1 MKKTFGLILVSLYSL
16 LFFIVL
22 NIFSETDRYNIY
34 SGFGFNDQYDNAS
47 IYFQDPLQEDE
58 KLEVIK
64 TVDDITRDNEV
75 AGIVRNYIDEDDQVV
90 GVKNYVSGKD
100 HFISEMLPKS
110 IALEKKFDEGDQYV
124 SNELKEDEDK
134 VDLFT
139 FYKGLTYEVIPFHYL
154 EENLDALKYDL
165 TFYFNA
171 KDKKLVESIIEKE
184 FSDLNITIATMSSD
198 SYDRN
203 EELEKSIMFM
213 SVIAFIIF
221 VLFILF
227 TISYKIKDV
236 AILKLNGF
244 TMIDTLS
251 YIFKANLM
259 SSAILALL
267 VPMFLSGFVFRTL
280 NSRIVEFNF
289 INIIVGFILVLIF
302 IGLIVLSTI
311 VISKYRLSDFVK
323 NKNMNSALTNIT
335 YVLLILSAVV
345 VLPMIQK
352 PMSELMETVKAYT
365 EVKINAKKID
375 HVHQLRFNQETRG
388 WEFDLLA
395 QLNNEPNENNQ
406 RQIELYDDL
415 DEMNAI
421 YHFRSTVLVPESI
434 DFEKQ
439 EENLYSAYTINKKYF
454 EESIFSINGESIEIE
469 DRNRLSVLM
478 DVQTFESHEWQKN
491 DFIGND
497 VEADIYIFDS
507 IDYLNFENEKNEGYK
522 NEEAPIFLYTE
533 NESLFVKNLSDGG
546 FYIDG
551 RKRDEVNQYMS
562 SENLKNE
569 IELYK
574 LNDRGDLYT
583 EGLLITLRE
592 TGIEILPGLISLFA
606 AFISFTNF
614 HNLEKNREIKILKS
628 LGYKTLIISK
638 KYISEVIVVNVIFI
652 LYLLFVRNDMDLSLV
667 LYLLILSIL
676 MVLFYIRKVSQARI
690 NKI

>member
-1 MKKTFGLILVSLYSL
+1 MKKTFGLILILLYSL

-22 NIFSETDRYNIY
+22 NVFSETDRYNIY

-47 IYFQDPLQEDE
+47 IYFNDPLQEDE

-64 TVDDITRDNEV
+64 IVEDLARDNEV
-75 AGIVRNYIDEDDQVV
+75 AVIVSHYIDEEDQIV

-110 IALEKKFDEGDQYV
+110 IKLEKDFYKGNQYV
-124 SNELKEDEDK
+124 SNNLEEDKDK

-139 FYKGLTYEVIPFHYL
+139 FYKGLTYEVIPFHFL

-165 TFYFNA
+165 AFHFNA
-171 KDKKLVESIIEKE
+171 KDRRLVESILEKE
-184 FSDLNITIATMSSD
+184 FSDLNINIGTISSEG
-198 SYDRN
+198 YDRN
-203 EELEKSIMFM
+203 EELEKSILFM

-251 YIFKANLM
+251 YIFKANLL

-267 VPMFLSGFVFRTL
+267 VPVFLSAFVFRTL
-280 NSRIVEFNF
+280 NSRIIEFNY

-302 IGLIVLSTI
+302 IGLIILSTI
-311 VISKYRLSDFVK
+311 VIGQYRLSDFVK
-323 NKNMNSALTNIT
+323 NKNMNSSLTNIT
-335 YVLLILSAVV
+335 YVLLILSAIV

-352 PMSELMETVKAYT
+352 PMSELVETVQLYAQM
-365 EVKINAKKID
+365 KINAGKIE
-375 HVHQLRFNQETRG
+375 HVHQLGFNQETRG

-395 QLNNEPNENNQ
+395 QLNNEQNENNQ
-406 RQIELYDDL
+406 REINLYDDL
-415 DEMNAI
+415 DDMNAI
-421 YHFRSTVLVPESI
+421 YHLSPTVLVPESI
-434 DFEKQ
+434 DFEEQ
-439 EENLYSAYTINKKYF
+439 EEHLYSAYTINKKYF
-454 EESIFSINGESIEIE
+454 DESLFSMNGESIEIE
-469 DRNRLSVLM
+469 DNSRLSILM
-478 DVQTFESHEWQKN
+478 DVQTFESHDWQKN
-491 DFIGND
+491 DFINND
-497 VEADIYIFDS
+497 VEADIYLFDS
-507 IDYLNFENEKNEGYK
+507 SDYLNFENERNEGYK

-533 NESLFVKNLSDGG
+533 NESLFMKSLSNGG

-551 RKRDEVNQYMS
+551 RKMDEIDQYMS
-562 SENLKNE
+562 SENLENE

-574 LNDRGDLYT
+574 LNNRADLYT
-583 EGLLITLRE
+583 EGLLITLSE

-606 AFISFTNF
+606 VFISFTNF
-614 HNLEKNREIKILKS
+614 HSLEKNRETKILKS
-628 LGYKTLIISK
+628 LGYSTLSISK
-638 KYISEVIVVNVIFI
+638 NYISEVIAVNVIFI
-652 LYLLFVRNDMDLSLV
+652 LYLLFVKNYMDLHLV
-667 LYLLILSIL
+667 LYLSILSIL
-676 MVLFYIRKVSQARI
+676 MVFIYIRKVSRAQI

>member
-34 SGFGFNDQYDNAS
+34 SGFGFNDQYDNVS
-47 IYFQDPLQEDE
+47 IYFQDPLQEGE

-64 TVDDITRDNEV
+64 IVDDITRDNEV
-75 AGIVRNYIDEDDQVV
+75 TGIVRNYIDEDDQVV

-110 IALEKKFDEGDQYV
+110 IALEKKFDEGNQYV
-124 SNELKEDEDK
+124 SNELEEDEDK

-139 FYKGLTYEVIPFHYL
+139 FYKGLTYEVIPFHFL

-165 TFYFNA
+165 TFHFNI
-171 KDKKLVESIIEKE
+171 KDRKLVESIIEKE
-184 FSDLNITIATMSSD
+184 FSDLNISIGIMSSD
-198 SYDRN
+198 GYDRN
-203 EELEKSIMFM
+203 EELEKSILFI
-213 SVIAFIIF
+213 SVIAFIVF

-227 TISYKIKDV
+227 TISYKIKDI

-244 TMIDTLS
+244 KMIDTLS
-251 YIFKANLM
+251 YIFKSSIL

-267 VPMFLSGFVFRTL
+267 VPMFLSAFVFRTL

-302 IGLIVLSTI
+302 IGLIILSTV

-323 NKNMNSALTNIT
+323 NKNMNSTLTNIT
-335 YVLLILSAVV
+335 YVLLILSTVV
-345 VLPMIQK
+345 VFPMIQK
-352 PMSELMETVKAYT
+352 PMSELVETARAYT
-365 EVKINAKKID
+365 EVKINAEKID

-395 QLNNEPNENNQ
+395 QLNNEQNENNQ
-406 RQIELYDDL
+406 RQINLYDDL
-415 DEMNAI
+415 NEMNAI

-434 DFEKQ
+434 DFEKE
-439 EENLYSAYTINKKYF
+439 EENLYLTHTINKKYF
-454 EESIFSINGESIEIE
+454 EESIFSINGKSIEIE
-469 DRNRLSVLM
+469 DNNRLSVLM
-478 DVQTFESHEWQKN
+478 DVQTFESYDWQKN
-491 DFIGND
+491 DFIDND

-507 IDYLNFENEKNEGYK
+507 SDYLNFENETNEGYK

-533 NESLFVKNLSDGG
+533 NESLFMKNLSDGG

-551 RKRDEVNQYMS
+551 RKMAEINQYMS
-562 SENLKNE
+562 SKNLENE
-569 IELYK
+569 IKFYK

-606 AFISFTNF
+606 VFISFTNF
-614 HNLEKNREIKILKS
+614 HSLEKNRETKILKS

-638 KYISEVIVVNVIFI
+638 KYIGEVIVVNVIFI

>member
-1 MKKTFGLILVSLYSL
+1 MKKNFGLILISLYTL

-22 NIFSETDRYNIY
+22 NIFSENDRYNIY

-47 IYFQDPLQEDE
+47 IYFKDPLQEDE
-58 KLEVIK
+58 KLKVIK
-64 TVDDITRDNEV
+64 IVDEITRDNEV
-75 AGIVRNYIDEDDQVV
+75 TGIVRNYIDEDDQVV
-90 GVKNYVSGKD
+90 GVKNYVSAKD
-100 HFISEMLPKS
+100 HFISDMLPKS
-110 IALEKKFDEGDQYV
+110 IKVEKNFYEGNQYV
-124 SNELKEDEDK
+124 SNELEEDEDK

-139 FYKGLTYEVIPFHYL
+139 FYKGLTYEVIPFHFL

-165 TFYFNA
+165 TFHFNV
-171 KDKKLVESIIEKE
+171 KDRKLVESIIEKE
-184 FSDLNITIATMSSD
+184 FSDLNISIGIMSSD
-198 SYDRN
+198 GYDRN
-203 EELEKSIMFM
+203 EELEKSILFI

-227 TISYKIKDV
+227 TISYKIKDI

-244 TMIDTLS
+244 KMIDTLS
-251 YIFKANLM
+251 YIFKANLL

-267 VPMFLSGFVFRTL
+267 VPLFLSAFVFRTL

-302 IGLIVLSTI
+302 IGLIILSTI

-323 NKNMNSALTNIT
+323 NKNMNSALTSLT
-335 YVLLILSAVV
+335 YILLILSTVV

-365 EVKINAKKID
+365 EVKINANKIE
-375 HVHQLRFNQETRG
+375 HVHQLRFNQEARS

-395 QLNNEPNENNQ
+395 QLNNEQNGNNQ
-406 RQIELYDDL
+406 RQINLYDDL
-415 DEMNAI
+415 DKMNAI
-421 YHFRSTVLVPESI
+421 YHFSPTVLVPESI
-434 DFEKQ
+434 DFEEQ
-439 EENLYSAYTINKKYF
+439 EEHLYSAYTINKKYF
-454 EESIFSINGESIEIE
+454 DESLFSMNGESIEIK
-469 DRNRLSVLM
+469 DNSRLSILM
-478 DVQTFESHEWQKN
+478 DVQTFESHDWKKS
-491 DFIGND
+491 DFISNN

-507 IDYLNFENEKNEGYK
+507 SDYLNFQNEKNEGYK

-533 NESLFVKNLSDGG
+533 NESLFMKNLSDGG

-551 RKRDEVNQYMS
+551 REMDKIDQYLT

-569 IELYK
+569 IDLYK
-574 LNDRGDLYT
+574 LNDRSDLYT

-606 AFISFTNF
+606 VFISFTNF
-614 HNLEKNREIKILKS
+614 HSLEKNRETKILKS

-638 KYISEVIVVNVIFI
+638 KYIGEVIVVNVIFI

>member
-1 MKKTFGLILVSLYSL
+1 MKKNFGLILISLYTL

-22 NIFSETDRYNIY
+22 NIFSENDRYNIY

-47 IYFQDPLQEDE
+47 IYFKDPLQEDE
-58 KLEVIK
+58 KLKVIK
-64 TVDDITRDNEV
+64 IVDEITRDNEV
-75 AGIVRNYIDEDDQVV
+75 TGIVRNYIDEDDQVV
-90 GVKNYVSGKD
+90 GVKNYVSAKD
-100 HFISEMLPKS
+100 HFISDMLPKS
-110 IALEKKFDEGDQYV
+110 IKVEKNFYEGNQYV
-124 SNELKEDEDK
+124 SNELEEDEDK

-139 FYKGLTYEVIPFHYL
+139 FYKGLTYEVIPFHFL

-165 TFYFNA
+165 TFHFNV
-171 KDKKLVESIIEKE
+171 KDRKLVESIIEKK
-184 FSDLNITIATMSSD
+184 FSDLNISIGTMSSD
-198 SYDRN
+198 GYDRN
-203 EELEKSIMFM
+203 EELEKSILFM

-227 TISYKIKDV
+227 TISYKIKDI

-244 TMIDTLS
+244 KMIDTLS
-251 YIFKANLM
+251 YIFKANLL

-267 VPMFLSGFVFRTL
+267 VPMFLSAFVFRTL

-302 IGLIVLSTI
+302 IGLIILSTI

-323 NKNMNSALTNIT
+323 NKNMNSTLTNIT
-335 YVLLILSAVV
+335 YVLLILSTVV
-345 VLPMIQK
+345 VFPMIQK
-352 PMSELMETVKAYT
+352 PMSELVETARAYT
-365 EVKINAKKID
+365 EVKINAEKID

-395 QLNNEPNENNQ
+395 QLNNEQNENNK
-406 RQIELYDDL
+406 RQINLYADL

-434 DFEKQ
+434 DFEKE
-439 EENLYSAYTINKKYF
+439 EENLYLTHTINKKYF
-454 EESIFSINGESIEIE
+454 EESIFSINGKSIEIE
-469 DRNRLSVLM
+469 DNNRLSVLM
-478 DVQTFESHEWQKN
+478 DVQTFESHDWQKN

-507 IDYLNFENEKNEGYK
+507 SDYLNFENETNEGYK

-533 NESLFVKNLSDGG
+533 NESLFMKNLSDGG

-551 RKRDEVNQYMS
+551 RKMAEINQYMS
-562 SENLKNE
+562 SKNLENE
-569 IELYK
+569 IEFSK

-583 EGLLITLRE
+583 EGLLITIRE
-592 TGIEILPGLISLFA
+592 TGIEILPGLISMFA
-606 AFISFTNF
+606 VFISFTNF
-614 HNLEKNREIKILKS
+614 HSLEKNRETKILKS
-628 LGYKTLIISK
+628 MGYKTLTISK
-638 KYISEVIVVNVIFI
+638 KYIGEVIVVNVIFI

-667 LYLLILSIL
+667 IYLLILSIL

>member
-1 MKKTFGLILVSLYSL
+1 MKKNFGLILISLYTL

-22 NIFSETDRYNIY
+22 NIFSENDRYNIY

-64 TVDDITRDNEV
+64 IVDDITRDNEV
-75 AGIVRNYIDEDDQVV
+75 AVIVRNYIDEDDQVV

-110 IALEKKFDEGDQYV
+110 IALEKTFDEGNQYV
-124 SNELKEDEDK
+124 SNALEENEDK

-165 TFYFNA
+165 TFHFNV
-171 KDKKLVESIIEKE
+171 KDKKLVESIIKKE
-184 FSDLNITIATMSSD
+184 FFDLNITIGTMSSN

-203 EELEKSIMFM
+203 EELEKSILFI

-227 TISYKIKDV
+227 TISYKIKEV

-244 TMIDTLS
+244 TMIDILS
-251 YIFKANLM
+251 YIFKSSIL

-267 VPMFLSGFVFRTL
+267 VPMFLSAFVFRTL
-280 NSRIVEFNF
+280 NSRIVEFDF

-375 HVHQLRFNQETRG
+375 HVHQLRFNQESRG
-388 WEFDLLA
+388 WEFDQFD

-421 YHFRSTVLVPESI
+421 YHFRSTVLVPESV

-469 DRNRLSVLM
+469 DNNRLSVLM

-491 DFIGND
+491 DLIGND

-533 NESLFVKNLSDGG
+533 NESLFMKNPSDGG

-551 RKRDEVNQYMS
+551 RKMDKVDKYMS
-562 SENLKNE
+562 SEDLKNE
-569 IELYK
+569 IELYN

-583 EGLLITLRE
+583 EGLFITLRE

-614 HNLEKNREIKILKS
+614 HSLEKNREIKILKS

-652 LYLLFVRNDMDLSLV
+652 LYLLFVRNDMDFSLV

-676 MVLFYIRKVSQARI
+676 MVLIYIQKVSQARI

>member
-1 MKKTFGLILVSLYSL
+1 MKKTFGLILILLYSL

-47 IYFQDPLQEDE
+47 IYFQNPLQEDE

-64 TVDDITRDNEV
+64 IVDEIVRDNEV
-75 AGIVRNYIDEDDQVV
+75 AVTVSHYIDEDDQLV
-90 GVKNYVSGKD
+90 GIKKYVAGED

-110 IALEKKFDEGDQYV
+110 MDLEEDFYLGDQYI
-124 SNELKEDEDK
+124 SSALEEDEGK
-134 VDLFT
+134 IDLFT
-139 FYKGLTYEVIPFHYL
+139 FYKGLTYEVIPFHFL
-154 EENLDALKYDL
+154 EDNLDALKYDL
-165 TFYFNA
+165 IIHFNA
-171 KDKKLVESIIEKE
+171 KDRGQVESIIEKE
-184 FSDLNITIATMSSD
+184 FSDLNISIGTLSHTG
-198 SYDRN
+198 YDRD
-203 EELEKSIMFM
+203 EELEKSILFM

-244 TMIDTLS
+244 KMIDTLS
-251 YIFKANLM
+251 YIFKANLL

-267 VPMFLSGFVFRTL
+267 VPVFMSAFVFRTL
-280 NSRIVEFNF
+280 NSRIIEFNF

-302 IGLIVLSTI
+302 IGLIIISTI

-323 NKNMNSALTNIT
+323 NKNMNSTLTNIT
-335 YVLLILSAVV
+335 YVLLILSSVV

-352 PMSELMETVKAYT
+352 PMNELLETVQLYAQ
-365 EVKINAKKID
+365 VKINAEKIE
-375 HVHQLRFNQETRG
+375 HVHELKFNHDSRG

-395 QLNNEPNENNQ
+395 QLNNEPNETNQ
-406 RQIELYDDL
+406 RQQNLYDDL
-415 DEMNAI
+415 NDMNAI
-421 YHFRSTVLVPESI
+421 YHFRTTVLVPQSI
-434 DFEKQ
+434 EL
-439 EENLYSAYTINKKYF
+439 EEEADNLYLTHTINKKYF
-454 EESIFSINGESIEIE
+454 DESTFSINGESIAIE
-469 DRNRLSVLM
+469 DSDRLSILM
-478 DVQTFESHEWQKN
+478 DVQTFESHDWKKN

-507 IDYLNFENEKNEGYK
+507 SDYLNFENEINDGYK

-533 NESLFVKNLSDGG
+533 NDSLFVKNLSNGG
-546 FYIDG
+546 FYVDG
-551 RKRDEVNQYMS
+551 RKMDEIKEYTA
-562 SENLKNE
+562 SENLENE
-569 IELYK
+569 IEFYK

-606 AFISFTNF
+606 VFISFTNF
-614 HNLEKNREIKILKS
+614 HSLEKNREIKILKS
-628 LGYKTLIISK
+628 LGYNTFNISQ
-638 KYISEVIVVNVIFI
+638 KYIREVLVVNVIFI
-652 LYLLFVRNDMDLSLV
+652 LYLLFVRNNMDLSLV
-667 LYLLILSIL
+667 LYLLLLSIL
-676 MVLFYIRKVSQARI
+676 MVLMYIRKVSRARI

>member
-1 MKKTFGLILVSLYSL
+1 MKKTFGLILISLYSL

-34 SGFGFNDQYDNAS
+34 SGFGFNDQYDNVS

-58 KLEVIK
+58 KHEVIK
-64 TVDDITRDNEV
+64 IVDDITRDNEV
-75 AGIVRNYIDEDDQVV
+75 TGIVRNYIDEDDQVV

-139 FYKGLTYEVIPFHYL
+139 FYKGLTYEVIPFHFL

-165 TFYFNA
+165 TFHFNV
-171 KDKKLVESIIEKE
+171 KDRKLVESIIEKE
-184 FSDLNITIATMSSD
+184 FSDLNISLGIMSSD
-198 SYDRN
+198 GYDRN
-203 EELEKSIMFM
+203 EELEKSILFI

-227 TISYKIKDV
+227 TISYKIKEV

-244 TMIDTLS
+244 TMIDILS
-251 YIFKANLM
+251 YIFKSSIL

-267 VPMFLSGFVFRTL
+267 VPMFLSVFVFRTL

-365 EVKINAKKID
+365 ELKINAKKID

-395 QLNNEPNENNQ
+395 QLNNEQNENNQ
-406 RQIELYDDL
+406 RQINLYDDF

-507 IDYLNFENEKNEGYK
+507 SDYLNFENEKNEGYK

-533 NESLFVKNLSDGG
+533 NKSLFMKNLSDGG

-551 RKRDEVNQYMS
+551 RKIAEINQYMS
-562 SENLKNE
+562 SKNLENE
-569 IELYK
+569 IEFSK
-574 LNDRGDLYT
+574 LNNKGDLYT

-614 HNLEKNREIKILKS
+614 HSLEKDREIKILKS

-676 MVLFYIRKVSQARI
+676 MVLFYIRKVSQVRI

>member
-1 MKKTFGLILVSLYSL
+1 MKKTFGLILISLYSL

-22 NIFSETDRYNIY
+22 NIFSETDRYNVY
-34 SGFGFNDQYDNAS
+34 SGFGFNNQYDNAS
-47 IYFQDPLQEDE
+47 IYFEEPLQEDE
-58 KLEVIK
+58 KLKVIK
-64 TVDDITRDNEV
+64 IVDELVKDNEV
-75 AGIVRNYIDEDDQVV
+75 AVIVSNYIDEDEQIV

-110 IALEKKFDEGDQYV
+110 IKLDKNFDEGNQYV
-124 SNELKEDEDK
+124 SNDLEEDEEK

-139 FYKGLTYEVIPFHYL
+139 FYKGLTYEVIPFHFL

-165 TFYFNA
+165 GFYFNA
-171 KDKKLVESIIEKE
+171 KDRKLVESIIKKE
-184 FSDLNITIATMSSD
+184 FSDLNISIGTISMD
-198 SYDRN
+198 DYDRN
-203 EELEKSIMFM
+203 EELEKSILFM

-227 TISYKIKDV
+227 TISYKIKDI

-244 TMIDTLS
+244 KMIDTLS
-251 YIFKANLM
+251 YIFKTNLL

-267 VPMFLSGFVFRTL
+267 APVFLSAFVFRTL

-302 IGLIVLSTI
+302 IGLIILCTI

-323 NKNMNSALTNIT
+323 NKNMNSTLTNIT
-335 YVLLILSAVV
+335 YVLLILAAIV

-352 PMSELMETVKAYT
+352 PMSELLETVQLYAQ
-365 EVKINAKKID
+365 VKINSEKIE
-375 HVHQLRFNQETRG
+375 HVHELRFNHESRG

-395 QLNNEPNENNQ
+395 QLNNEQNENNQ
-406 RQIELYDDL
+406 RQINLYGDL
-415 DEMNAI
+415 DEMKAI
-421 YHFRSTVLVPESI
+421 YHFRTTVLVPQSI
-434 DFEKQ
+434 DFE
-439 EENLYSAYTINKKYF
+439 EEADNLYLAHTINKKYF
-454 EESIFSINGESIEIE
+454 DESIFSMNGESIEIE
-469 DRNRLSVLM
+469 DNSHLSILM
-478 DVQTFESHEWQKN
+478 DVQTFESHDWQKN

-507 IDYLNFENEKNEGYK
+507 SDYLNFENEINEGYK

-533 NESLFVKNLSDGG
+533 NESLFMKNLSDGG

-551 RKRDEVNQYMS
+551 RKMDEITQYMS
-562 SENLKNE
+562 SKNLENE
-569 IELYK
+569 IEFYK

-592 TGIEILPGLISLFA
+592 TGIEVLPGLISLFA
-606 AFISFTNF
+606 VFISFTNF
-614 HNLEKNREIKILKS
+614 HSLEKNRETKILKS
-628 LGYKTLIISK
+628 LGYNTFNISK
-638 KYISEVIVVNVIFI
+638 KYIREVIVVNVIFI
-652 LYLLFVRNDMDLSLV
+652 LYLVFVRNNMDLNLI

-676 MVLFYIRKVSQARI
+676 MVLIYIRKVNRARI
-690 NKI
+690 NTI

>member
-110 IALEKKFDEGDQYV
+110 MALEKKFDEGDQYV

-154 EENLDALKYDL
+154 KENLDALKYDL

-533 NESLFVKNLSDGG
+533 NESLFVKNLSNGG